1 LTPIAEQPAHEEGD
15 KTPLNQPLKLSIPLL
30 DEETLVTLPDTRIS
44 LRKLNSVP
52 SGDALNSSNTNS
64 YQTTS
69 KKKET
74 MEEVLASMER
84 EEA

>member
-1 LTPIAEQPAHEEGD
+1 M
-15 KTPLNQPLKLSIPLL
+15 NQALKLSIPLL
-30 DEETLVTLPDTRIS
+30 DESPELSMPDIQIS

-52 SGDALNSSNTNS
+52 SRDTLNSSNTNS
-64 YQTTS
+64 Y
-69 KKKET
+69 KKTAEKRES